1 MSQQLD
7 DDHSHTINNTTT
19 SNNNNNST
27 TNTTTTNSTTSTS
40 MINDLKQLLNL
51 LHVIFIIP
59 ILQFIQHPQLG
70 SYWKILNNDDDD
82 DGSNDDDGSS
92 TASTLNSSTTTSKH
106 SPLISIAKSHLSSS
120 LGGVSTHTPRGSK
133 RMMVGEEN
141 QQNKAQIIRERIMN
155 LSIST
160 QQGSLLHDDD
170 EDHDMMDE
178 ENEDYEQDDDDDDME
193 DIQVSDHEEEDSKED
208 SSSSSSLSDGASTTT
223 TTTTTAAAGAAEKN
237 NSSTINTST
246 PSTTSILTITS
257 SSSYSTADP
266 SASSSSINT
275 TDATS
280 TPTTLKVPKLSL
292 LGSSSPSSSSSSP
305 IHVRSRSS
313 GLTISSSTTTTTT
326 ANTTTTRVGGDGGG
340 GGDTSSMV
348 PTLQIGSLPVTS
360 NYLSNLTAP
369 STLSARGKSASNNR
383 NCIIINGGHG
393 HGSGLE
399 SSPHMRLVN
408 NEIER
413 ILQTPNACDLKLNS
427 LTLTIFP
434 HKLFNLFKT
443 HKITKIDVS
452 DNRLTSLSYHF
463 TNSFP
468 YLEELNLSRN
478 LFTSMFNDFNK
489 LKYLRVLDLSYN
501 GFEILPQNVLQ
512 CTNLQELYLNHNSL
526 IALQPD
532 IAKLQQLQVLDISN
546 NLLSKL
552 PDELTQLKN
561 LKKLNVSNN
570 KYIDSAMKI
579 IMDLYKQNPNLER
592 DIKSEDLGDNRDV
605 LLVASSSPSSLTTAP
620 TTTTNTT
627 TTASATTHTSS
638 TTTTTTSTTTT
649 TTATPTKTDRS
660 ASMTNLSKTPPPP
673 PHTISP
679 PNKIMT
685 KVATTTT
692 TTTSTDSSLLK
703 TSSSMDTSDALT
715 TKRVYSILE
724 LIESEFKYKNYLET
738 LFNEFMLPISNCDD
752 LQQQGQLKFIGCGI
766 QDGPQFVKK
775 IFPPDLENILKCSQ
789 MFYREL
795 VKILLEPTITTTT
808 TEATSTTQTRSQ
820 KKRKNSELHRTLFL
834 LKNQIYD
841 YPVGQIFQRFIP
853 FFKVY
858 IDYQCHYSRTVHQNL
873 PQAYSQYPKF
883 KQVIEMAKTVT
894 GTDGLDISSL
904 LIMPCQ
910 RIVKYCLLLKAIMKE
925 TPTDHPDYPLLEIAS
940 TKMQATAHE
949 INRKM
954 KDIANLRNLIDIA
967 SQYSIDGLVVSTRR
981 FISTTSVKIYIVPS
995 SGTNSSSSNSGTS
1008 GSNTNS
1014 LILQNTSG
1022 TNIVTREKAKIHL
1035 FNDRI
1040 LFTTIEDSHYY
1051 FSVGSLLQLGRN
1063 PSELYKLSEVELP
1076 SMDNT
1081 TMDKTKVSLNILPK
1095 SSQYIL
1101 ECESESVCNTL
1112 TQQLKDLLT
1121 TTTTTT
1127 AVQK

>member
-27 TNTTTTNSTTSTS
+27 TNTRTTTNSTTSTS

-70 SYWKILNNDDDD
+70 SYWKILNNDDD
-82 DGSNDDDGSS
+82 DDDGSS

-223 TTTTTAAAGAAEKN
+223 TTTTTTAAAAGAAEKN

-313 GLTISSSTTTTTT
+313 GLTISSTTTTTTT

-660 ASMTNLSKTPPPP
+660 ASMTNLSKTPP
-673 PHTISP
+673 HTISP

-808 TEATSTTQTRSQ
+808 TEAT
-820 KKRKNSELHRTLFL
+820 
-834 LKNQIYD
+834 I
-841 YPVGQIFQRFIP
+841 
-853 FFKVY
+853 
-858 IDYQCHYSRTVHQNL
+858 HQNL